1 MSQTDDD
8 REWRFTLNEVGEDAT
23 TSPETIEAGSPAAE
37 NVAFFVLGVATMV
50 GAIGLLLFG

>member
-1 MSQTDDD
+1 MADED
-8 REWRFTLNEVGEDAT
+8 EKWRYGVEEVDEDGVVE
-23 TSPETIEAGSPAAE
+23 PEVEPIEPGSPKAE